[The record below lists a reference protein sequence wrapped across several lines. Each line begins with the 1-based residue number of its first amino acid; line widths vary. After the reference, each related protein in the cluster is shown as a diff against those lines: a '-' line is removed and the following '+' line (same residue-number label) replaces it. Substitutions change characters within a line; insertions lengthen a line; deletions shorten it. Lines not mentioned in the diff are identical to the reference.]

1 MSRKV
6 LFPPN
11 ETPSPDGIRAGG
23 WWHDADDGGR
33 VVCDLCP
40 RACRLGPDDRGF
52 CFVRQNLGGR
62 MVSTTYGR
70 STGFCIDPIEK
81 KPLNQFYPGSSVLSF
96 GTAGC
101 NLGCKFCQNW
111 TSSKSREVDAF
122 CDLADPE
129 SIAAAAQR
137 HHCRSVAFTY
147 NDPIVWAEYAI
158 DTARAC
164 RAVGVKT
171 VAVTSGYIA
180 PAAREAFYAVMD
192 AANVDLKGFR
202 EEFYWKLTSGHLAP
216 VLDTL
221 RWLVH
226 ETDVWLEITNLVI
239 PGANDSDDEIRR
251 MCQWIAEELGPDVP
265 LHFSAFHPDFRMRDR
280 GATPPATLAR
290 ACQFARDAGLR
301 YVYTGNVSD
310 SARQSTYC
318 PGCGRLVIERNGY
331 TLGEYGLEQDRC
343 RSCGARIAG
352 RFDASPGDW
361 GSRRLPIRIAAPA
374 RPKPSPPLSAGES
387 RMESPS
393 PQESVQQTWQRPK
406 LTVEQEAA
414 IFRTAGR
421 RVAAAVRC
429 HAPEPSEPQ
438 LSPIAEMPLLGAF
451 VTLKR
456 AGQLRSCCGF
466 LGQSVPLAQA
476 LEHASVRA
484 AKDDPRFPPIVPA
497 ELGQLHMDVWLL
509 WGLEPVHERGEARVR
524 AVEIGKH
531 GLQISRGAA
540 RGLLLPG
547 VAVEHHLDAR
557 EFLCH
562 VCLKAGLPPEAWRD
576 DDTVLMRFEGYAIEG
591 PLDPGPAPVEETC
604 FGGPRPAEVA
614 ALAEFA
620 RQNLA
625 SLAAGATPSFYLSG
639 GFDGGVLG
647 LSMSVRLPSSAETIS
662 CSRLN
667 FLSEMPLQ
675 ASLFEMVRTLNSA
688 LSSRR
693 LAPQAFIALRV
704 GLSVF
709 WNATLQG
716 TVAEPK
722 LEGIDP
728 HRRAVVV
735 SDRPRWSLAHD
746 PEKTP
751 DELLKLAVEQ
761 SRLPDES
768 EAQVYSVAVATNEP
782 RLVASNVPRPQAGP
796 DERAPVVAGRF
807 YPGDPRELDTMLDE
821 FLTPQSP
828 REAWAAALVP
838 HAGWIY
844 SGRLA
849 ASVFGRVQF
858 PSRVIVIAPKHHA
871 QGADWA
877 VAPHRVWRLPS
888 GSLESDPELAQRLAS
903 SVAGLELDALAHQ
916 AEHAIEVQLPFLA
929 RLAPQAK
936 VVGIVIGR
944 GDLPQLQRFAEQLA
958 GALRDLPERPLLVVS
973 SDMSH
978 EQNRSSNEVYARQMD
993 RMAMD
998 AMKTLD
1004 PAQLY
1009 NTVATKGITMCGF
1022 RPAVLAMET
1031 LRRLDSLHRCEEVGY
1046 ATSAD
1051 SPSGRPDYV
1060 VGYAGM
1066 LFA

>member
-1 MSRKV
+1 MSRKI
-6 LFPPN
+6 LFPPD
-11 ETPSPDGIRAGG
+11 EPSTPGGIRAGG
-23 WWHDADDGGR
+23 WWHDAEDGQR

-40 RACRLGPDDRGF
+40 RACKLGPGDRGF
-52 CFVRQNLGGR
+52 CFVRQNLDGR

-122 CDLADPE
+122 CDEADPQ
-129 SIAAAAQR
+129 SIADAAAR
-137 HHCRSVAFTY
+137 HGCRSVAFTY

-164 RAVGVKT
+164 RAAGIKT
-171 VAVTSGYIA
+171 VAVTSGYLS
-180 PAAREAFYAVMD
+180 PAAREAFYNVMD
-192 AANVDLKGFR
+192 AANVDLKGFS
-202 EEFYWKLTSGHLAP
+202 EEFYWKLTSGHLEP

-221 RWLVH
+221 RWLTH
-226 ETDVWLEITNLVI
+226 ETNVWLEITNLII
-239 PGANDSDDEIRR
+239 PGANDSDDEISR
-251 MCQWIAEELGPDVP
+251 MCQWIAKELGPDVP

-280 GATPPATLAR
+280 GPTPPSTLVGACQLAR
-290 ACQFARDAGLR
+290 NAGLR

-310 SARQSTYC
+310 AQRQSTYC
-318 PGCGRLVIERNGY
+318 PGCGRLVIERDGY
-331 TLGEYGLEQDRC
+331 TLGKYALRQDC
-343 RSCGARIAG
+343 CLHCGTHIAG
-352 RFDASPGDW
+352 RFDPRPGDW
-361 GSRRLPIRIAAPA
+361 GSRRLPIRIAASP
-374 RPKPSPPLSAGES
+374 RPKPNRPASEGES
-387 RMESPS
+387 RMESQGAQQS
-393 PQESVQQTWQRPK
+393 VPQASQRPQ
-406 LTVEQEAA
+406 LTAEQEAA

-421 RVAAAVRC
+421 RVGTVVRC
-429 HAPEPSEPQ
+429 QPPPASDPQ
-438 LSPIAEMPLLGAF
+438 LQPIADAPLLGAF

-456 AGQLRSCCGF
+456 GGQLRSCCGF
-466 LGQSVPLAQA
+466 LGQSVPLVQA

-484 AKDDPRFPPIVPA
+484 AKDDPRFPPIAPS

-509 WGLEPVHERGEARVR
+509 WGLEPVHERGEERIR

-557 EFLCH
+557 EFLRH

-591 PLDPGPAPVEETC
+591 PLDPGPAPADETC
-604 FGGPRPAEVA
+604 AGGPRPAELA
-614 ALAEFA
+614 SLAEFA
-620 RQNLA
+620 RQNLI
-625 SLAAGATPSFYLSG
+625 SLAVGATPSFYLSG
-639 GFDGGVLG
+639 GFDGGVQG
-647 LSMSVRLPSSAETIS
+647 IVLSARLPGSDETIV

-667 FLSEMPLQ
+667 LLSEIPLQ
-675 ASLFEMVRTLNSA
+675 ASLFETIQMLNGG
-688 LSSRR
+688 LTPRR
-693 LAPQAFIALRV
+693 LPPQAVGTLRL

-709 WNATLQG
+709 WNAALQG

-722 LEGIDP
+722 LEGFDP
-728 HRRAVVV
+728 RRYALVV
-735 SDRPRWSLAHD
+735 SDRPRWSLAYD
-746 PEKTP
+746 PGKTAE
-751 DELLKLAVEQ
+751 ELLALAIEQ
-761 SRLPDES
+761 LHEP
-768 EAQVYSVAVATNEP
+768 EASQVQLYSVAVATNES
-782 RLVASNVPRPQAGP
+782 RVVASNVPRPQTGP
-796 DERAPVVAGRF
+796 AERPSAVAGRF
-807 YPGDPRELDTMLDE
+807 YPDSAKEITRMIDGFLAESREPE
-821 FLTPQSP
+821 P
-828 REAWAAALVP
+828 WAAALVP
-838 HAGWIY
+838 HAGWVY

-849 ASVFGRVQF
+849 AAALGRVRI

-877 VAPHRVWRLPS
+877 VAPYQAWRLPG
-888 GSLESDPELAQRLAS
+888 GSLAGDPQLAQRLAQA
-903 SVAGLELDALAHQ
+903 VTGLELDAVAHQ
-916 AEHAIEVQLPFLA
+916 SEHAIEVQLPILA
-929 RLAPQAK
+929 RLAPQ
-936 VVGIVIGR
+936 VRVTGIVIGR
-944 GDLPQLQRFAEQLA
+944 GDLAQLQRLAQQLA
-958 GALRDLPERPLLVVS
+958 GALEGLPEQPLLVVS

-978 EQNRSSNEVYARQMD
+978 EQNRSDNEAYARQMD
-993 RMAMD
+993 RAALD

-1009 NTVATKGITMCGF
+1009 RTVASKGITMCGF

-1031 LRRLDSLHRCEEVGY
+1031 LHRLGRLSRCEEVGY
-1046 ATSAD
+1046 ATSMD

-1060 VGYAGM
+1060 VGYAGL